1 MSQPDLIQ
9 VAKDLGKLVIIQ
21 VPEQPAPR
29 QIESDNPGSAVSD
42 K

>member
-9 VAKDLGKLVIIQ
+9 IAKDLGKLVIIQ

-29 QIESDNPGSAVSD
+29 PAKSDN
-42 K
+42 